1 MKYILI
7 SLTVL
12 FVLSNFAYS
21 KNDKFNDK
29 KGTGMVILD
38 ANDRQV
44 GKLVDFSTSDGTF
57 LVLIEIDNQEY
68 LFNFDGRRLF
78 GFFMEIGG
86 VLLGYESN
94 DCSGQPY
101 ALETANGIQV
111 DTNLTILGINGAL
124 IGPLDLNPIISDGPP
139 FSLITIDTNS
149 PARLDINSRRS
160 LTTFLGSLQD
170 ECITESRVQ
179 TTILPLQIVG
189 DVPEFD
195 EPFTLIVR

>member
-44 GKLVDFSTSDGTF
+44 GKLVDFSTSDGTS
-57 LVLIEIDNQEY
+57 LVLIEIDDQEY
-68 LFNFDGRRLF
+68 LFNFDGHRLF

-86 VLLGYESN
+86 VLVGYESY

-101 ALETANGIQV
+101 ALPTANGIQV

-124 IGPLDLNPIISDGPP
+124 IGPLDLNPIIFNGP

-149 PARLDINSRRS
+149 PSSLDINSRRGLS
-160 LTTFLGSLQD
+160 LFLGSLQD
-170 ECITESRVQ
+170 ECITESLVQ
-179 TTILPLQIVG
+179 TTILPLHIIG